1 LSKAIN
7 DVAVSQNKST
17 TQILGQ
23 LNTTASGL
31 NTRITGLQNELAQT
45 EKDILAQVARNE
57 AAGQSRDTA
66 LQNAITSVANAQN
79 KSTADLTGR
88 IGALGTQLGQE
99 ITSLQTRLTEQFQA
113 GLAEVSADT
122 QAKYD
127 SLSAQQKAD
136 VALLQQQGIRL
147 EDAINTK
154 YGELQQQF
162 QAGLAGVSAD
172 AQAKYDSLSAQQK
185 ADVGLLQQQGI
196 RLEDAINTKYG
207 ELQQQFQTGLAG
219 VTADAQA
226 KYDQLSAQ
234 QKTDVA
240 LLQQQGIRLE
250 DAINTKYG
258 ELQQQFQTGL
268 EGVTGKLATLDETT
282 RARFN
287 QLDKTTQD
295 FVLQLGTTKEDLTG
309 LINTNYG
316 QLQQQITGVQ
326 TGLGEQITGIG
337 QQLGQQLGQQITGV
351 QTGLQAQLAQQAQQ
365 AQRQSNVTQLFN
377 MLSQPGALSQK
388 VEVKAAEPVRLGPM
402 FDISGESIFGAG
414 QQLFTPYSA
423 GGAVN
428 YDEITDELV
437 KIIRG

>member
-1 LSKAIN
+1 MARNEAAGLSRDQALSKAID
-7 DVAVSQNKST
+7 DVAASQNKST

-45 EKDILAQVARNE
+45 EQDILAQVARNE

-66 LQNAITSVANAQN
+66 LQNAITSVANTQN

-113 GLAEVSADT
+113 GLAGVSADA

-185 ADVGLLQQQGI
+185 ADV
-196 RLEDAINTKYG
+196 
-207 ELQQQFQTGLAG
+207 
-219 VTADAQA
+219 
-226 KYDQLSAQ
+226 
-234 QKTDVA
+234 A

-268 EGVTGKLATLDETT
+268 EGVTGKLATLDENT

-295 FVLQLGTTKEDLTG
+295 LVLEISTTAADFKNLV
-309 LINTNYG
+309 NTNYDK
-316 QLQQQITGVQ
+316 LQEQITGVQ
-326 TGLGEQITGIG
+326 TGVG
-337 QQLGQQLGQQITGV
+337 QQIADVKTQVGQQITGV
-351 QTGLQAQLAQQAQQ
+351 QTSLEAQLAQQAQQ

-377 MLSQPGALSQK
+377 MLSQPGALEQK
-388 VEVKAAEPVRLGPM
+388 VEVKTPDPVRLGPM
-402 FDISGESIFGAG
+402 FDISGESIFGSG
-414 QQLFTPYSA
+414 QQPFTPYAA

-437 KIIRG
+437 RIIRG

>member
-1 LSKAIN
+1 VAAARAKDTGDVKKAVDDASAKAEKDLSDFKGEVAKLGGDLQGKLDSLTKGQQAEAAARAKDTGDLKGAI
-7 DVAVSQNKST
+7 DAVSAKAQEE
-17 TQILGQ
+17 L
-23 LNTTASGL
+23 
-31 NTRITGLQNELAQT
+31 TGLE
-45 EKDILAQVARNE
+45 
-57 AAGQSRDTA
+57 
-66 LQNAITSVANAQN
+66 
-79 KSTADLTGR
+79 
-88 IGALGTQLGQE
+88 
-99 ITSLQTRLTEQFQA
+99 TRLTGQ
-113 GLAEVSADT
+113 
-122 QAKYD
+122 
-127 SLSAQQKAD
+127 
-136 VALLQQQGIRL
+136 LQTG
-147 EDAINTK
+147 

-162 QAGLAGVSAD
+162 QA
-172 AQAKYDSLSAQQK
+172 
-185 ADVGLLQQQGI
+185 
-196 RLEDAINTKYG
+196 
-207 ELQQQFQTGLAG
+207 GLAG

-268 EGVTGKLATLDETT
+268 EGVTGKLATLDENT

-309 LINTNYG
+309 LINANYG

-337 QQLGQQLGQQITGV
+337 QQLGQQITGV
-351 QTGLQAQLAQQAQQ
+351 QTGLQAQLAQQSQQ